1 MEDDYLW
8 DPSAAPDPEVERL
21 ERMLGRLRTTHAAPP
36 SLQAVR
42 NGETVRLKADPAC
55 DTNDTDDEPASSA
68 WSASLSPSAPVRW
81 RTLRFL
87 APALAAAAAIVVM
100 VGLAWRTV
108 GPAASWEVISLSGQ
122 PRIGSSTLVGE
133 GRLAVG
139 QTLVTDG
146 SSRARVDV
154 ATIGQVTIDPQTRVR
169 LVSTRDGHHQLS
181 LERGTLHAV
190 ISAPPGQFV
199 VDMPSAT
206 ATDLGCA
213 YTLRVDEVGAGL
225 LNVTA
230 GWVALDLAGRESFV
244 PVGASCRTH
253 PTLGPG
259 TPWYDDAGE
268 GFRQALDEL
277 DFGRDP
283 ARRADA
289 LKVVLAGADT
299 GQAVTLWHLIAR
311 VDAADRAAVVD
322 ALIDQLPMPP
332 GVTRDAVLRLD
343 HTALDRWWNALG
355 LGDAGWWRTWTR
367 NIPAGGR

>member
-1 MEDDYLW
+1 MQDDYLW
-8 DPSAAPDPEVERL
+8 DPSAAPDPDVERL
-21 ERMLGRLRTTHAAPP
+21 ERMLGRLRTTHEAPP
-36 SLQAVR
+36 IPQGVR
-42 NGETVRLKADPAC
+42 NTETVRLKADTTYGAAG
-55 DTNDTDDEPASSA
+55 ER
-68 WSASLSPSAPVRW
+68 SLPAPVRW

-100 VGLAWRTV
+100 VGVAWRTV
-108 GPAASWEVISLSGQ
+108 GPAGVAASWEVISLSGQ
-122 PRIGSSTLVGE
+122 PRIGSSTLIGE

-169 LVSTRDGHHQLS
+169 LVSTRDRHHQLS

-199 VDMPSAT
+199 VDTPSAT

-213 YTLRVDEVGAGL
+213 YTLRVDDEGAGL

-230 GWVALDLAGRESFV
+230 GWVALNLAGRESFV

-268 GFRQALDEL
+268 AFRQALDEL

-289 LKVVLAGADT
+289 LGVVLAGADS

-367 NIPAGGR
+367 RIPAAGR